1 MPNKSVF
8 NFLTQ
13 YCNQDFA
20 QFLISSFKYIIVTKV
35 CRP

>member
-8 NFLTQ
+8 NFFT